1 MGRKSTSVSISKKR
15 LTDILEE
22 HDLMNYA
29 ELGRILGYAR
39 ETITRSINNECMDI
53 HLLDAICR
61 LVNVSPRFITGDTDE
76 RAPYTAGH
84 SIGAGMNDKTIEELQ
99 RKVESLERKVD
110 AMHKAMDMA
119 GTAFDMIAR
128 TFTSQQDAVEQI
140 MKDILAVEIRTDM
153 LARKA
158 GMEFDEDTV
167 EKIHEEAER
176 TFEESM
182 AEAREMFEQAD
193 DEEDT
198 DGDGPELDA
207 GTQVIRL
214 DPVKIRE
221 LKKILGIDA
230 DGDDDTDDSDD
241 MMWKLTERMMN

>member
-1 MGRKSTSVSISKKR
+1 
-15 LTDILEE
+15 
-22 HDLMNYA
+22 
-29 ELGRILGYAR
+29 
-39 ETITRSINNECMDI
+39 MDEI
-53 HLLDAICR
+53 K
-61 LVNVSPRFITGDTDE
+61 
-76 RAPYTAGH
+76 GH
-84 SIGAGMNDKTIEELQ
+84 SKGVNADMDSEMDSKVRTLEQ
-99 RKVESLERKVD
+99 QVESLERKMD
-110 AMHKAMDMA
+110 AMHKAMDVA
-119 GTAFDMIAR
+119 GTAFDMIAK
-128 TFTSQQDAVEQI
+128 TFLSQQKTVEEI

-182 AEAREMFEQAD
+182 TEAREMFEQKD

-198 DGDGPELDA
+198 DGDDPDT
-207 GTQVIRL
+207 GTHVVRL